1 MNNKRNKIIIAVT
14 CLALIGGAGA
24 AAYIKRDA
32 MPMLSQLD
40 APGISQETRQHI
52 LVGDKTGGGHKF
64 GAGKDCKSEFP
75 QGWSDGEIISS
86 IKKVAANDNLKW
98 KQQKNGYF
106 VATDEVNDIKIRV
119 VLDKEKD
126 DIVTG
131 YPVNTNR
138 NACPP
143 RTAAVTKPK
152 PKPANP
158 DTTAEVLAEIE
169 PATGNVANASNR
181 QPRTSNINQRK
192 D

>member
-1 MNNKRNKIIIAVT
+1 MTNKQNKIIIAIV

-24 AAYIKRDA
+24 AAYIKRDTI
-32 MPMLSQLD
+32 PMLSQLGG
-40 APGISQETRQHI
+40 PGISQETKQHI

-75 QGWSDGEIISS
+75 QDWSDSQIIGN
-86 IKKVAANDNLKW
+86 IQKVAANDNLKW

-106 VATDEVNDIKIRV
+106 VATDEINDVKIRV

-126 DIVTG
+126 DVVTG
-131 YPVNTNR
+131 YPVSTAR

-143 RTAAVTKPK
+143 RTATITKPK
-152 PKPANP
+152 AKPANP
-158 DTTAEVLAEIE
+158 AAAIAPANIE
-169 PATGNVANASNR
+169 PAAGNVANASNR
-181 QPRTSNINQRK
+181 QPRNTNFNKK